1 MSKVYLVLIGLLFVL
16 MGWASELIAVP
27 VFAALSVGVVALLVQ
42 SLPQN
47 TTLPAVALKPAKV
60 ILNISL
66 WACIAFCLKS
76 YQASILCLN
85 CIKSYLARDISFFM
99 QNGLSLHTVFNETQ
113 TRFWTMAGIAF
124 VLIASLFVMTLREK
138 RK

>member
-1 MSKVYLVLIGLLFVL
+1 MALLLSALGVVFNVVL
-16 MGWASELIAVP
+16 VP
-27 VFAALSVGVVALLVQ
+27 VFAALSVGVVALAAQTLPKNT
-42 SLPQN
+42 SLPSV
-47 TTLPAVALKPAKV
+47 TLKPAKA

-66 WACIAFCLKS
+66 WACIAFCLTA

-99 QNGLSLHTVFNETQ
+99 QNGLSFRAVFNDTQ

-124 VLIASLFVMTLREK
+124 VLIASLCVMMLREK

>member
-1 MSKVYLVLIGLLFVL
+1 MSKVYLVLIGGLLCTLGVAFNAV
-16 MGWASELIAVP
+16 AVP
-27 VFAALSVGVVALLVQ
+27 VVAALSVGVVALLVQ

-66 WACIAFCLKS
+66 WACIAFCLKA

-99 QNGLSLHTVFNETQ
+99 QNGLSFHTVFNETQ